1 MMAVPA
7 RAIAERRVAEHFLR
21 ENAVR
26 PDSAIDYEPGRLV
39 RARAFA
45 RLKDLGVLRAGQGG
59 RFYLDAPAWLERRDE
74 RRKRIAVIA
83 ALGVVA
89 GAIVAI
95 L

>member
-1 MMAVPA
+1 MPVPA

-21 ENAVR
+21 EDAVR

-39 RARAFA
+39 RVRAVA
-45 RLKDLGVLRAGQGG
+45 RLKDLGVLRPGQGG
-59 RFYLDAPAWLERRDE
+59 RYYLDAPAWIERRDE

>member
-1 MMAVPA
+1 MAVPA

-26 PDSAIDYEPGRLV
+26 SDSAIDYAPGPLA
-39 RARAFA
+39 RARAFE
-45 RLKDLGVLRAGQGG
+45 RLKGLGVLREGQGG
-59 RFYLDAPAWLERRDE
+59 RFYLDAPAWIERRDE

-83 ALGVVA
+83 AVA
-89 GAIVAI
+89 VAVGAVASI